1 LVMTGVVVEVVVV
14 VVVVVV
20 REEKSYEICTY
31 IFRELRRYCRI
42 SVSQHNLHI
51 TVPLHQL

>member
-1 LVMTGVVVEVVVV
+1 MTGVVVE